1 MITLPIAAAMKMISR
16 NFLLSTINS
25 ASFLKFLP
33 PYLNVTHVTSF
44 YAVSYHN
51 IGIRKSQEFSY
62 LM

>member
-33 PYLNVTHVTSF
+33 PYSNVTDVTSF

-51 IGIRKSQEFSY
+51 IEN
-62 LM
+62 